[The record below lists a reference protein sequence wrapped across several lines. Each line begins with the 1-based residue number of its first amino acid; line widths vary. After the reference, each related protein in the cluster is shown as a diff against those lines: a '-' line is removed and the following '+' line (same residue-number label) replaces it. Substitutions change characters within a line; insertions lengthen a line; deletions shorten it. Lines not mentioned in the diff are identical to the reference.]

1 MRFLRACCLFFLLT
15 PFAHAYDRVK
25 RTLNVDLEQK
35 RLDAIAANGVSLGGF
50 EFFPVM
56 GVGEE
61 YNDNIVK
68 SEVLVL
74 DDFITHVSP
83 GFKARSNWNRHL
95 LSLDVR
101 TDLAFYA
108 RNSEQ
113 NYNDVT
119 VDFNSRL
126 DVLRDSALHFSTF
139 FGHLHEDRQAVEQQ
153 GGLTPT
159 IYNILDLDTAYI
171 HKFNRFS
178 VAGYFDV
185 SRRDYQNVELI
196 TGVIR
201 DNQDRDRWDYVPALR
216 LGYEI
221 QPQYE
226 VFLKGYYANI
236 QFDQTRD
243 RHGQER
249 SSQGGDVVIGLDFD
263 ATGLI
268 TGDAAI
274 GYRHRVY
281 DDPGLEDIG
290 GVTGWLSLQWNITPL
305 MTIYSKVTQD
315 IGETT
320 LKDVSG
326 YNITTVNLGIEHEL
340 LRSLLLK
347 LDGGYAHLKYQ
358 GYDASRFTSERKENR
373 YFVGFSG
380 KYTLNR
386 YFYMDLSYRYS
397 ARNSNRPLNDYD
409 QNRVFLNFV
418 ARM

>member
-1 MRFLRACCLFFLLT
+1 MRILCVYCVLFLLA
-15 PFAHAYDRVK
+15 PFAHAYDRVE
-25 RTLNVDLEQK
+25 RTLNFDLEQK
-35 RLDAIAANGVSLGGF
+35 RLDAIAAKGITLGGF
-50 EFFPVM
+50 EFFPLM
-56 GVGEE
+56 GIGEE

-83 GFKARSNWNRHL
+83 GFRASSNWNRHL

-108 RNSEQ
+108 RYSKQ

-119 VDFNSRL
+119 VDFKSRL

-139 FGHLHEDRQAVEQQ
+139 FGSLHEDRQAVEQQ
-153 GGLTPT
+153 GGITPT
-159 IYNILDLDTAYI
+159 KYNALDIDTAYV

-178 VAGYFDV
+178 VGGYFDV

-196 TGVIR
+196 TGQVR
-201 DNQDRDRWDYVPALR
+201 NNQDRDRWNYVPALR

-221 QPQYE
+221 QPKYE
-226 VFLKGYYANI
+226 LFLKGYYANI
-236 QFDQTRD
+236 QFDQTKD

-249 SSQGGDVVIGLDFD
+249 SSQGGDVVVGLDFD

-274 GYRHRVY
+274 GYRHRAY

-305 MTIYSKVTQD
+305 MTIYSKITQN

-326 YNITTVNLGIEHEL
+326 SNITAVSLGIEHEL

-347 LDGGYAHLKYQ
+347 LDGGYSHIQYQ
-358 GYDASRFTSERKENR
+358 GYDASRFTDERKEDR

-386 YFYMDLSYRYS
+386 YFYMDLSYRFS
-397 ARNSNRPLNDYD
+397 GRNSNRSFNDFD